1 MRFTDSQIRRLAE
14 ALLGALSSRGGAR
27 LKAPRE
33 RVQARIETIIRG
45 NISTDD
51 DLDAEARKLLA
62 EHLRNAPP
70 GMDQQ
75 KLLQMI
81 KRRLAD
87 ERDIPL

>member
-1 MRFTDSQIRRLAE
+1 MRFTDPQIHRLAE
-14 ALLGALSSRGGAR
+14 ALLSALSNRGGAR

-33 RVQARIETIIRG
+33 KVHARIAAIIRT
-45 NISTDD
+45 NLCAED
-51 DLDAEARKLLA
+51 DLDSEARKLLA

-81 KRRLAD
+81 KRRLAE

>member
-14 ALLGALSSRGGAR
+14 TLLGALSNRGGAR

-33 RVQARIETIIRG
+33 RIQARIEAIIRG

>member
-1 MRFTDSQIRRLAE
+1 MRFTDSQIRRLSE
-14 ALLGALSSRGGAR
+14 ALLAALSGRGGAH

-33 RVQARIETIIRG
+33 RIQARIEAIIRG
-45 NISTDD
+45 NICAEV

>member
-1 MRFTDSQIRRLAE
+1 MRFTDSQIHRLAE
-14 ALLGALSSRGGAR
+14 ALLSALVARGGAR

-33 RVQARIETIIRG
+33 KVLARTAAIIRA
-45 NISTDD
+45 NLSAED

-81 KRRLAD
+81 KRRLAE

>member
-14 ALLGALSSRGGAR
+14 ALLAALCSQGGAR

-33 RVQARIETIIRG
+33 RVLARIEAIIRA
-45 NISTDD
+45 NLSAET
-51 DLDAEARKLLA
+51 DLDTEARRLLE
-62 EHLRNAPP
+62 EHLRSAPP
-70 GMDQQ
+70 GVDKQ

-81 KRRLAD
+81 KRRLAE

>member
-1 MRFTDSQIRRLAE
+1 MRFTDSQIHRLAE
-14 ALLGALSSRGGAR
+14 ALVSALGNRGGAR

-33 RVQARIETIIRG
+33 RILARIEAIIRA
-45 NISTDD
+45 NLSAED
-51 DLDAEARKLLA
+51 DLDSEARRLLD
-62 EHLRNAPP
+62 EHMRNAPP

-81 KRRLAD
+81 KRRLAE

>member
-14 ALLGALSSRGGAR
+14 ALLKALSQRGGAR
-27 LKAPRE
+27 LKAPQE
-33 RVQARIETIIRG
+33 RVLARVEAIIRA
-45 NISTDD
+45 NLLAED
-51 DLDAEARKLLA
+51 DLDGEARRLLA

-70 GMDQQ
+70 GVDQQ

-81 KRRLAD
+81 KRRLAE

>member
-1 MRFTDSQIRRLAE
+1 MRFTDSQIRRLSE
-14 ALLGALSSRGGAR
+14 ALLAALSGRGGAR

-33 RVQARIETIIRG
+33 RIQARIEAIIRG
-45 NISTDD
+45 NVSAEV